1 MKKNER
7 MDRKT
12 RHHRWLSRLFHCDY
26 FGENVMKAIVP
37 YIFFTVG
44 IALLITCYATQPADE
59 RIKPNRTILQGQ
71 MK

>member
-1 MKKNER
+1 

-12 RHHRWLSRLFHCDY
+12 RHHRWLSCLFYCDNDY
-26 FGENVMKAIVP
+26 ENVMRQIAP

-44 IALLITCYATQPADE
+44 MALLITCYITQPADE
-59 RIKPNRTILQGQ
+59 RIKPVLQGQ

>member
-1 MKKNER
+1 

-12 RHHRWLSRLFHCDY
+12 RHHRWLSCLFHCDSDC
-26 FGENVMKAIVP
+26 ENVMRAIVP

-44 IALLITCYATQPADE
+44 MTLLITCYATQPADE
-59 RIKPNRTILQGQ
+59 RIKPDRTVLQGQ

>member
-1 MKKNER
+1 

-12 RHHRWLSRLFHCDY
+12 RNHRWLSRMFYRDY
-26 FGENVMKAIVP
+26 FGENVMRAIVP

-44 IALLITCYATQPADE
+44 MALLITCYATQPADE
-59 RIKPNRTILQGQ
+59 RIKPVLQGQ